1 MTNYQLA
8 EKDYKAGMKYKE
20 IAQKYEVT
28 LNTVKSWKTR
38 YWNDEK
44 KKKVCTP
51 NKKSMHT
58 KKVKEIAKEMIIA
71 GASISETVEQ
81 TGIPRATVGRWSSEY
96 NLQAKQLE
104 FLKEFR
110 DKQRERILQN
120 KNKRLEIN
128 EEALKAIYY
137 EVMNWKEN
145 GKISKAL
152 MEKLIMNEELEQ
164 LILGLDRIERLEKLE
179 IEKAKNKTE
188 KIEDKKTIFIAGGGE
203 LED

>member
-20 IAQKYEVT
+20 IAQKYGVT

-120 KNKRLEIN
+120 KTKRLEIN

-152 MEKLIMNEELEQ
+152 MEKLIMNEEVEQ

-188 KIEDKKTIFIAGGGE
+188 KIEDKKPIFIAGGGE

>member
-20 IAQKYEVT
+20 IAQKYGVT

-58 KKVKEIAKEMIIA
+58 KKVKEVAKNLVIS
-71 GASISETVEQ
+71 GASISEIVEQ

-137 EVMNWKEN
+137 EAMNWKEN

-188 KIEDKKTIFIAGGGE
+188 KTEDKKPIFIVGGGE

>member
-20 IAQKYEVT
+20 IAQKYGVT

-188 KIEDKKTIFIAGGGE
+188 KIEDKKPIFIVGGGE

>member
-20 IAQKYEVT
+20 IAQKYGVT

-58 KKVKEIAKEMIIA
+58 KKVKEVAKNLVIS

-81 TGIPRATVGRWSSEY
+81 TGIPRATIGRWSSEY

-179 IEKAKNKTE
+179 IERAKNKTE
-188 KIEDKKTIFIAGGGE
+188 KTEDKKPIFIAGGGE

>member
-20 IAQKYEVT
+20 IAQKYGVT

-58 KKVKEIAKEMIIA
+58 KKVKEVAKNLVIS
-71 GASISETVEQ
+71 GASISEVANQ
-81 TGIPRATVGRWSSEY
+81 TELNKSTIKRLSSEY

-120 KNKRLEIN
+120 KTKRLEIN

-137 EVMNWKEN
+137 EVINWKEN

-179 IEKAKNKTE
+179 IERAKNKTE
-188 KIEDKKTIFIAGGGE
+188 KIEDKKPIFIAGSGE

>member
-20 IAQKYEVT
+20 IAQKYGVT

-188 KIEDKKTIFIAGGGE
+188 KIEDKKPIFIAGGGE

>member
-20 IAQKYEVT
+20 IAQKYGIT

-120 KNKRLEIN
+120 KTKRLEIN

-179 IEKAKNKTE
+179 IERVKNKTE
-188 KIEDKKTIFIAGGGE
+188 KIEDKKPIFIVGGGE

>member
-8 EKDYKAGMKYKE
+8 EKDYKSGMKYKE
-20 IAQKYEVT
+20 IAQKYGVT

-120 KNKRLEIN
+120 KTKRLEIN

-179 IEKAKNKTE
+179 IERAKNKTE
-188 KIEDKKTIFIAGGGE
+188 KIEDKKPIFIAGGGE

>member
-20 IAQKYEVT
+20 IAQKYGVT

-44 KKKVCTP
+44 KKKMCTP

-120 KNKRLEIN
+120 KTKRLEIN

-179 IEKAKNKTE
+179 IERAKNKTE
-188 KIEDKKTIFIAGGGE
+188 KIEDKKPIFIAGGGE

>member
-20 IAQKYEVT
+20 IAQKYGVT

-179 IEKAKNKTE
+179 IERAKNKTE
-188 KIEDKKTIFIAGGGE
+188 KIEDKKSIFIAGGGE

>member
-20 IAQKYEVT
+20 IAQKYGVT

-120 KNKRLEIN
+120 KTKRLEIN

-145 GKISKAL
+145 GKISKAI

-179 IEKAKNKTE
+179 IERAKNKTE
-188 KIEDKKTIFIAGGGE
+188 KIEDKKPIFIAGGGE

>member
-1 MTNYQLA
+1 VTNYQLA

-20 IAQKYEVT
+20 IAQKYGVT

-120 KNKRLEIN
+120 KTKRLEIN

-179 IEKAKNKTE
+179 IERAKNKTE
-188 KIEDKKTIFIAGGGE
+188 KIEDKKPIFIAGGGE

>member
-1 MTNYQLA
+1 VTNYQLA

-20 IAQKYEVT
+20 IAQKYGVT

-58 KKVKEIAKEMIIA
+58 KKVKEVAKNLVIS

-120 KNKRLEIN
+120 KTKRLEIN

-152 MEKLIMNEELEQ
+152 MEKLIMNEEVEQ

-188 KIEDKKTIFIAGGGE
+188 KIEDKKPIFIAGNGE

>member
-20 IAQKYEVT
+20 IAQKYGVT

-120 KNKRLEIN
+120 KTKRLEIN

-152 MEKLIMNEELEQ
+152 MEKLIMNEEVEQ

-179 IEKAKNKTE
+179 IERAKNKTE
-188 KIEDKKTIFIAGGGE
+188 KIEDKKPIFIAGGGE